1 MEVPQAPMAS
11 FVLCLGRLSACP
23 PGQGLR
29 SNSQLFPESC
39 SSRGHQCPPMSPWPS
54 PSPSVQWL
62 PIASAGDSSPERSLW
77 LQKCSWSTAPRVR
90 SAGGFDVPRSS
101 PRLVTKQ
108 VGGPSSPL
116 GGDNS
121 EECAFHSVTSSCR
134 GTEPQ
139 MPLAGASH

>member
-1 MEVPQAPMAS
+1 
-11 FVLCLGRLSACP
+11 
-23 PGQGLR
+23 
-29 SNSQLFPESC
+29 
-39 SSRGHQCPPMSPWPS
+39 MSPWPS

-139 MPLAGASH
+139 MPPGRSFSLIHISRSVLHTTLQACPGRTSKQPPGLGVCSWRSPVASSCFKD